1 MLLFLCMLLIIEG
14 FFSLMELLL
23 VFVLI
28 LFANFLLASAE
39 IALAAFGETKI
50 DELKE
55 SNDKYVSYFE
65 KLNENQEQV
74 YSSIHL
80 AFTFLTVLSS
90 IIGYFLFSSWIYP
103 QIIFITNLS
112 SLYSIGISI
121 SVTTILVTL
130 IILIFNV
137 LVPKAIGYRY
147 ADFIGKHS
155 IRIILL
161 LSSSLKFVTRTITTL
176 SNIILLP
183 FKEKINF
190 SQERPSEDEILDIIS
205 DGVKSGTI
213 DEADQEIIENIFEFN
228 DLKADEVMIPRT
240 EMIAINL
247 NEEDEKNIASIIKT
261 GHTLV
266 PVYENSLD
274 NIIGILHTKDVMR
287 SMIEKQKY
295 TLKSLLRP
303 AYFVPET
310 KLISEILKD
319 MQKQGERIAIVTDE
333 YGGTEGV
340 ITMEDILEEIVGE
353 IKDKTKSEIQDYSVL
368 PDGKFYVLGLMV
380 IDDFNDTF
388 NTQLEESD
396 EYNTVAGFISYKTG
410 KILNPGDKFEYKGLT
425 FELVK
430 KIRQKMVQFKILDE
444 KGNFGL
450 KKDIE

>member
-1 MLLFLCMLLIIEG
+1 
-14 FFSLMELLL
+14 MELLL
-23 VFVLI
+23 VFVTI
-28 LFANFLLASAE
+28 LFANFLLVAAE

-55 SNDKYVSYFE
+55 RDDKNVRYFE
-65 KLNENQEQV
+65 RLNENQEQV

-80 AFTFLTVLSS
+80 AFTFLTVLIS
-90 IIGYFLFSSWIYP
+90 IIGYFLFSLWIYP
-103 QIIFITNLS
+103 QLLSITNLS

-121 SVTTILVTL
+121 FVTTILVTL
-130 IILIFNV
+130 IILVFNV
-137 LVPKAIGYRY
+137 LVPKAIAYRY
-147 ADFIGKHS
+147 SDFIGKRS
-155 IRIILL
+155 IKIILL
-161 LSSSLKFVTRTITTL
+161 LSSTLKFITLAITAL
-176 SNIILLP
+176 SNLILLP

-266 PVYENSLD
+266 PVFENSLD
-274 NIIGILHTKDVMR
+274 NIIGILHTKDLMK
-287 SMIEKQKY
+287 SIIEKQEY
-295 TLKSLLRP
+295 SLKSLLRP

-368 PDGKFYVLGLMV
+368 PDGKFYVLGSMV

-388 NTQLEESD
+388 NIQLEESD
-396 EYNTVAGFISYKTG
+396 EYNTVAGFISFKTG
-410 KILNPGDKFEYKGLT
+410 KILNPGDQFEYKGLT
-425 FELVK
+425 FELIK

-444 KGNFGL
+444 KGNFGV
-450 KKDIE
+450 KKEGE

>member
-1 MLLFLCMLLIIEG
+1 
-14 FFSLMELLL
+14 MELLF

-28 LFANFLLASAE
+28 LFTNFLLAAAE

-55 SNDKYVSYFE
+55 NSDKYVPYFE
-65 KLNENQEQV
+65 RLNENQEQV

-80 AFTFLTVLSS
+80 AFTFLTVLIS
-90 IIGYFLFSSWIYP
+90 IIGYFLFSSWINP
-103 QIIFITNLS
+103 LFISIINLPS
-112 SLYSIGISI
+112 FYSVGISI
-121 SVTTILVTL
+121 LITTILVTVT
-130 IILIFNV
+130 ILVFNV
-137 LVPKAIGYRY
+137 LVPKAIAYRY
-147 ADFIGKHS
+147 SDFIGKRS
-155 IRIILL
+155 IKIILM
-161 LSSSLKFVTRTITTL
+161 LSSTLKFVTGAITAI
-176 SNIILLP
+176 SNLILLP

-190 SQERPSEDEILDIIS
+190 SDGRPSEDEILDIIS

-247 NEEDEKNIASIIKT
+247 NDEEEKNIASIVKT

-266 PVYENSLD
+266 PVFENSLD
-274 NIIGILHTKDVMR
+274 NIIGILHTKDVMK
-287 SMIEKQKY
+287 SIIEKQKFS
-295 TLKSLLRP
+295 LKNLLRP

-310 KLISEILKD
+310 KLISEILKV

-353 IKDKTKSEIQDYSVL
+353 IKDKTKSEVLDYSIS
-368 PDGKFYVLGLMV
+368 PEGKFYVLGSMV
-380 IDDFNDTF
+380 IDDFNETF
-388 NTQLEESD
+388 NIELEESD
-396 EYNTVAGFISYKTG
+396 EYNTVAGFVASQTG
-410 KILNPGDKFEYKGLT
+410 KILNPSEKFEYKELT
-425 FELVK
+425 FELIK
-430 KIRQKMVQFKILDE
+430 KIRQKMVQFKIFDE

-450 KKDIE
+450 KK

>member
-1 MLLFLCMLLIIEG
+1 
-14 FFSLMELLL
+14 MELLL
-23 VFVLI
+23 VFVAI
-28 LFANFLLASAE
+28 LFVNFLLAAAE

-55 SNDKYVSYFE
+55 SDDKFVPYFE

-80 AFTFLTVLSS
+80 AFTFLSVLIS
-90 IIGYFLFSSWIYP
+90 IIGYFLFASWINP
-103 QIIFITNLS
+103 QLASITNLS
-112 SLYSIGISI
+112 GYYSTGISI
-121 SVTTILVTL
+121 FVTTVLVTAT
-130 IILIFNV
+130 ILIFNV
-137 LVPKAIGYRY
+137 LVPKAIAYRY
-147 ADFIGKHS
+147 SDFIGKQS
-155 IRIILL
+155 IKIILL
-161 LSSSLKFVTRTITTL
+161 LSSTLKYFTLVITAL
-176 SNIILLP
+176 SNLILLP

-240 EMIAINL
+240 EMIALNL
-247 NEEDEKNIASIIKT
+247 YEEDEKNIASIIKT
-261 GHTLV
+261 GHSLV

-274 NIIGILHTKDVMR
+274 NIVGILHTKDVMK
-287 SMIEKQKY
+287 SIIEKQNY
-295 TLKSLLRP
+295 SLKNLLRP

-353 IKDKTKSEIQDYSVL
+353 IKDKTKSEVQEYSLL
-368 PDGKFYVLGLMV
+368 PDGKYYVLGSMM
-380 IDDFNDTF
+380 IDDFNEAF
-388 NTQLEESD
+388 NIELDESD

-410 KILNPGDKFEYKGLT
+410 KILNPGEKFEYKELT
-425 FELVK
+425 FELIK
-430 KIRQKMVQFKILDE
+430 KIRQKMVQFKVSAINGEFE
-444 KGNFGL
+444 KKRN
-450 KKDIE
+450 KD

>member
-1 MLLFLCMLLIIEG
+1 
-14 FFSLMELLL
+14 MELLL
-23 VFVLI
+23 IFVVI
-28 LFANFLLASAE
+28 LFLNFLLAAAE
-39 IALAAFGETKI
+39 IALASFGESKI

-55 SNDKYVSYFE
+55 NDDKYVTYFE

-80 AFTFLTVLSS
+80 AFTFLTVLIS

-103 QIIFITNLS
+103 NIISLTNVS
-112 SLYSIGISI
+112 SSYS
-121 SVTTILVTL
+121 TTILIFVTSVL
-130 IILIFNV
+130 VTIIILVFNV
-137 LVPKAIGYRY
+137 LVPKAIAYRY

-155 IRIILL
+155 IKKILI
-161 LSSSLKFVTRTITTL
+161 LSSALKLITGAITAI
-176 SNIILLP
+176 SNFILLP
-183 FKEKINF
+183 FKERINF

-247 NEEDEKNIASIIKT
+247 IEEDERNISFIIKT

-266 PVYENSLD
+266 PVYENSID
-274 NIIGILHTKDVMR
+274 NIIGILHTKDVMK
-287 SMIEKQKY
+287 SIIENQKY
-295 TLKSLLRP
+295 SLKSLLRP

-353 IKDKTKSEIQDYSVL
+353 IKDKTKSEIQYYSKL
-368 PDGKFYVLGLMV
+368 PDGKYYVLGSMN
-380 IDDFNDTF
+380 IDEFNETF
-388 NTQLEESD
+388 SIKLPESD
-396 EYNTVAGFISYKTG
+396 DYNTIAGFISEKTG
-410 KILNPGDKFEYKGLT
+410 KILNSSEKYEYEGLV
-425 FELVK
+425 FELIK
-430 KIRQKMVQFKILDE
+430 KNRQKMVQFKVYLINEDFETLST
-444 KGNFGL
+444 KN
-450 KKDIE
+450 

>member
-1 MLLFLCMLLIIEG
+1 
-14 FFSLMELLL
+14 MELLL
-23 VFVLI
+23 VFVAI
-28 LFANFLLASAE
+28 LFVNFLLAAAE

-55 SNDKYVSYFE
+55 SDDKFVPYFE

-80 AFTFLTVLSS
+80 AFTFLSVLIS
-90 IIGYFLFSSWIYP
+90 IIGYFLFSSWINP
-103 QIIFITNLS
+103 QLASITNLS
-112 SLYSIGISI
+112 EYYSTGISI
-121 SVTTILVTL
+121 FVTTVLVTAT
-130 IILIFNV
+130 ILIFNV
-137 LVPKAIGYRY
+137 LVPKAIAYRY
-147 ADFIGKHS
+147 SDFIGKQS
-155 IRIILL
+155 IKIILL
-161 LSSSLKFVTRTITTL
+161 LSSTLKYFTLVITAL
-176 SNIILLP
+176 SNLILLP

-240 EMIAINL
+240 EMIALNL
-247 NEEDEKNIASIIKT
+247 YEEDEKNIASIIKT
-261 GHTLV
+261 GHSLV

-274 NIIGILHTKDVMR
+274 NIVGILHTKDVMK
-287 SMIEKQKY
+287 SIIEKQNY
-295 TLKSLLRP
+295 SLKNLLRP

-353 IKDKTKSEIQDYSVL
+353 IKDKTKSEVQEYSLL
-368 PDGKFYVLGLMV
+368 PDGKYYVLGSMM
-380 IDDFNDTF
+380 IDDFNEAF
-388 NTQLEESD
+388 NIELDESD

-410 KILNPGDKFEYKGLT
+410 KILNPGEKFEYKELT
-425 FELVK
+425 FELIK
-430 KIRQKMVQFKILDE
+430 KIRQKMVQFKVSAINGEFE
-444 KGNFGL
+444 KKRN
-450 KKDIE
+450 KD

>member
-1 MLLFLCMLLIIEG
+1 
-14 FFSLMELLL
+14 MELLL
-23 VFVLI
+23 VFVII
-28 LFANFLLASAE
+28 LFINFLLAAAE

-50 DELKE
+50 DELRE
-55 SNDKYVSYFE
+55 SNHKSVPYFE
-65 KLNENQEQV
+65 KLNKNQERV

-80 AFTFLTVLSS
+80 AFTFLTVLIS

-103 QIIFITNLS
+103 QIISAANFSPI
-112 SLYSIGISI
+112 YSIVISI
-121 SVTTILVTL
+121 FVTTILVT
-130 IILIFNV
+130 ISILVFNV
-137 LVPKAIGYRY
+137 LVPKAIAYRY
-147 ADFIGKHS
+147 SDFIGKSS
-155 IRIILL
+155 IRIILV
-161 LSSSLKFVTRTITTL
+161 LSSVLKLIALAITSL
-176 SNIILLP
+176 SNFILLP

-213 DEADQEIIENIFEFN
+213 DEADQEIFENIFEFN
-228 DLKADEVMIPRT
+228 DLKADEVMVPRT

-247 NEEDEKNIASIIKT
+247 TEEDEKNISYIFKT

-274 NIIGILHTKDVMR
+274 NIIGILHTKDVMK
-287 SMIEKQKY
+287 SIIEKQKY
-295 TLKSLLRP
+295 SLKSLLRP

-353 IKDKTKSEIQDYSVL
+353 LKDKTKSEIQDYSVS
-368 PDGKFYVLGLMV
+368 PDGTFYVLGSMV

-388 NTQLEESD
+388 NVDLEETD

-410 KILNPGDKFEYKGLT
+410 QILNPGEKFEYKGLT
-425 FELVK
+425 FELIK

-450 KKDIE
+450 KKDAE

>member
-1 MLLFLCMLLIIEG
+1 
-14 FFSLMELLL
+14 MELLL
-23 VFVLI
+23 VFVVIVFL
-28 LFANFLLASAE
+28 NFLLAAAE

-50 DELKE
+50 AELKE
-55 SNDKYVSYFE
+55 NNDKLVQYFE
-65 KLNENQEQV
+65 RLNENQEQV

-80 AFTFLTVLSS
+80 AFTFLTVLIS
-90 IIGYFLFSSWIYP
+90 IIGYFLFSSWIYLQLISAIDLP
-103 QIIFITNLS
+103 SI
-112 SLYSIGISI
+112 YSIGILVF
-121 SVTTILVTL
+121 VTTVLVTIIILV
-130 IILIFNV
+130 FNV
-137 LVPKAIGYRY
+137 LVPKAIAYRY
-147 ADFIGKHS
+147 SDFIGKRS
-155 IRIILL
+155 IKIILL
-161 LSSSLKFVTRTITTL
+161 LSSALKFVTGAITAF
-176 SNIILLP
+176 SNLILLP

-213 DEADQEIIENIFEFN
+213 DEADQQIIENIFEFN

-247 NEEDEKNIASIIKT
+247 NEDDEKNIASIIKT

-274 NIIGILHTKDVMR
+274 NIIGILHTKDVMK
-287 SMIEKQKY
+287 SIIEKQKY
-295 TLKSLLRP
+295 SIKSLLRP

-353 IKDKTKSEIQDYSVL
+353 LKDKTKSEIQDYSIL
-368 PDGKFYVLGLMV
+368 PDGKFYVLGSMV

-388 NTQLEESD
+388 NIDLEESD
-396 EYNTVAGFISYKTG
+396 EYNTIAGFISYKTG
-410 KILNPGDKFEYKGLT
+410 KILNPGEKFEYEEVT
-425 FELVK
+425 FELIK
-430 KIRQKMVQFKILDE
+430 KIRQKMVQFKIFDE

-450 KKDIE
+450 KKIGE

>member
-1 MLLFLCMLLIIEG
+1 
-14 FFSLMELLL
+14 MELLL
-23 VFVLI
+23 VFVTI
-28 LFANFLLASAE
+28 LFANFLLAAAE

-55 SNDKYVSYFE
+55 SDDKYVPYFV

-80 AFTFLTVLSS
+80 AVSFLTVLIS
-90 IIGYFLFSSWIYP
+90 IFGYFLFSGWIYP
-103 QIIFITNLS
+103 ETKLLTGSSTIISTGVS
-112 SLYSIGISI
+112 
-121 SVTTILVTL
+121 TLVTAIVITT

-137 LVPKAIGYRY
+137 LVPKAIAYRY
-147 ADFIGKHS
+147 SDFIGKRS
-155 IRIILL
+155 IKIILL
-161 LSSSLKFVTRTITTL
+161 LSRLLKYFTGAITFL

-213 DEADQEIIENIFEFN
+213 DEADQAIIENIFEFN

-247 NEEDEKNIASIIKT
+247 IEEDEKNIASVIKT

-266 PVYENSLD
+266 PVFENSLD
-274 NIIGILHTKDVMR
+274 NIIGILHTKDLMK
-287 SMIEKQKY
+287 SIIEKQKY

-368 PDGKFYVLGLMV
+368 PDGKFYVLGSMV

-388 NTQLEESD
+388 NIGLEESD

-410 KILNPGDKFEYKGLT
+410 KILNPGEKFEYKGLT
-425 FELVK
+425 FELIK
-430 KIRQKMVQFKILDE
+430 KIRQKMVQFRILDGN
-444 KGNFGL
+444 GNFGV
-450 KKDIE
+450 KKEEE

>member
-1 MLLFLCMLLIIEG
+1 
-14 FFSLMELLL
+14 MELLL
-23 VFVLI
+23 VFVVI
-28 LFANFLLASAE
+28 LFVNFLLAAAE

-55 SNDKYVSYFE
+55 LNDKHVPYFE

-80 AFTFLTVLSS
+80 AFTFLTVLIS
-90 IIGYFLFSSWIYP
+90 IIGYFLFSSWIYL
-103 QIIFITNLS
+103 QLISAINLPS
-112 SLYSIGISI
+112 IYSIGILVF
-121 SVTTILVTL
+121 VTTVLVTIIILV
-130 IILIFNV
+130 FNV
-137 LVPKAIGYRY
+137 LVPKAIAYRY
-147 ADFIGKHS
+147 SDFIGKRS
-155 IRIILL
+155 IKIILL
-161 LSSSLKFVTRTITTL
+161 LSSTLKFVTGAITAF
-176 SNIILLP
+176 SNLILLP

-228 DLKADEVMIPRT
+228 DLKADQVMIPRT

-247 NEEDEKNIASIIKT
+247 NEDDEKNIASIIKT

-274 NIIGILHTKDVMR
+274 NIIGILHTKDVMK
-287 SMIEKQKY
+287 SIIEQQKY
-295 TLKSLLRP
+295 SIKNLLRP

-353 IKDKTKSEIQDYSVL
+353 LKDKTKSEIQDYSVS
-368 PDGKFYVLGLMV
+368 PEGKFYILGSMM
-380 IDDFNDTF
+380 IDDFNETF
-388 NTQLEESD
+388 NIDLEESV

-410 KILNPGDKFEYKGLT
+410 KILNPGENFEYKALT
-425 FELVK
+425 FELIK
-430 KIRQKMVQFKILDE
+430 KIRQKMVQFKVSSITGKFEE
-444 KGNFGL
+444 KM
-450 KKDIE
+450 K